1 MAVGNYCPV
10 RVLMK
15 GNEVAV
21 SGRSATINFQLSI
34 FYRPVRVPR
43 NGKEVPVPKA
53 ELNHQLSTINLQPFG
68 MFKTFLLA
76 LALLTAS
83 FACADVPGKA
93 TMYDS
98 KVNFQHIPA
107 LKEYVFYWQQR
118 DRDRIKVTSD
128 TGFDIQSS
136 RGAPYRAMF
145 WGVSKSS
152 NLSTDTLEF
161 ANYYAPD
168 YLLII
173 DSVVNNKI
181 RFVKVELSNR
191 NETVTEKHMDLIQNK
206 TLVTEARKAKRNHY
220 TRIILLSLAAAAAIG
235 GISWWLVRRKK
246 QM

>member
-1 MAVGNYCPV
+1 MFRFC
-10 RVLMK
+10 
-15 GNEVAV
+15 
-21 SGRSATINFQLSI
+21 I
-34 FYRPVRVPR
+34 F
-43 NGKEVPVPKA
+43 
-53 ELNHQLSTINLQPFG
+53 L
-68 MFKTFLLA
+68 
-76 LALLTAS
+76 
-83 FACADVPGKA
+83 FACFSPAFAFADMPGKA

-98 KVNFQHIPA
+98 KVNFQHITA
-107 LKEYVFYWQQR
+107 LKDYVFYWQQR
-118 DRDRIKVTSD
+118 DREVIKVTSD

-136 RGAPYRAMF
+136 RGAPYRALF
-145 WGVSKSS
+145 WGISKSS

-191 NETVTEKHMDLIQNK
+191 NETVTEKHTDLIQDK

-220 TRIILLSLAAAAAIG
+220 TRIILLSLAAATAIG
-235 GISWWLVRRKK
+235 GMSWWLVRRKR